1 MLLSIACV
9 IDQLLASSTLCLPW
23 LKAIKCSTQQVLQVQ
38 HTYTLLHEQVCTHA
52 QCSRTYPQTHK
63 VFSVCVC
70 VCVENKFVFSYLT
83 MAKNVSPVEE
93 FNSLKVTENGL
104 VQGVVLNMSPTKKGR
119 TLSYFDTN
127 LVDADDQMCMVGF
140 SATRMLSLEEKN
152 EPAKS
157 SEQYI
162 LMTLRSLLILA
173 HK

>member
-1 MLLSIACV
+1 MLKNLSTSPQGVLGVCV
-9 IDQLLASSTLCLPW
+9 CG
-23 LKAIKCSTQQVLQVQ
+23 
-38 HTYTLLHEQVCTHA
+38 EQVCLLL
-52 QCSRTYPQTHK
+52 SRNGQ
-63 VFSVCVC
+63 
-70 VCVENKFVFSYLT
+70 
-83 MAKNVSPVEE
+83 NVSPVEE

-104 VQGVVLNMSPTKKGR
+104 VQGVVLNMSPTKKGQ

-162 LMTLRSLLILA
+162 LMTLRSLSILA

>member
-1 MLLSIACV
+1 MVKGDKMFYAASS
-9 IDQLLASSTLCLPW
+9 ASSTYVHFAPRASLHTCAM
-23 LKAIKCSTQQVLQVQ
+23 LKNLSTNPQGVLG
-38 HTYTLLHEQVCTHA
+38 
-52 QCSRTYPQTHK
+52 
-63 VFSVCVC
+63 VCVC